1 MIIAHVYKL
10 EPSESQSSTMSNWL
24 SMLCA
29 QYNFRLAER
38 ISAYEQT
45 KIEGAYCDIR
55 TKTER
60 MPIACSLSKYA
71 LHGDPFKTDQKTGL
85 AKKRSGFEIQC
96 ADLVNLKQSR
106 PWYGGIYSIV
116 LQQMLRQLDAA
127 YKNFFEKGRVIQGLK
142 EGQSIGH
149 SPTLRMSNLKAQRSI
164 CLELVGWVITTA
176 DHSQM
181 AFK

>member
-1 MIIAHVYKL
+1 MIIAHVYKI
-10 EPSESQSSTMSNWL
+10 EPAENQVSTMDNWL
-24 SMLCA
+24 FMLSA

-38 ISAYEQT
+38 IAAYEQT
-45 KIEGAYCDIR
+45 KISGAYCDIR

-71 LHGDPFKTDQKTGL
+71 LYGDPFKMDKKTGE

-116 LQQMLRQLDAA
+116 LQQMLKQLDTA
-127 YKNFFEKGRVIQGLK
+127 YKNFFEKGRGY
-142 EGQSIGH
+142 
-149 SPTLRMSNLKAQRSI
+149 PR
-164 CLELVGWVITTA
+164 
-176 DHSQM
+176 
-181 AFK
+181 FKRRAEYKS